1 MRKCKL
7 WKTALGLFV
16 FISITAISVS
26 AQTAESIISQHLET
40 SGGMEKWKS
49 LNSII
54 LKGEAVLGVEQS
66 YPIIIYH
73 RRPYE
78 KKVAFIMDGKEILNE
93 GYDGKNGWTF
103 NEISN
108 KNEKVPGY
116 QPDSFDSDMMEYNKK
131 GFEAEYVGKDKVEGK
146 ECYKV
151 VLTKH
156 TNKITYCFSIQDYK
170 LLWEENKDEKLF
182 YYDYKK
188 FEGLEFATRIVG
200 QPKEGGEY
208 VISFSKILI
217 NPKIDDKVFKF

>member
-16 FISITAISVS
+16 FMSITAISVS

-108 KNEKVPGY
+108 KNEKIPGY
-116 QPDSFDSDMMEYNKK
+116 QPDS
-131 GFEAEYVGKDKVEGK
+131 
-146 ECYKV
+146 
-151 VLTKH
+151 
-156 TNKITYCFSIQDYK
+156 
-170 LLWEENKDEKLF
+170 
-182 YYDYKK
+182 
-188 FEGLEFATRIVG
+188 
-200 QPKEGGEY
+200 
-208 VISFSKILI
+208 
-217 NPKIDDKVFKF
+217 